1 MNDADKWMIV
11 KWRIRLLFG
20 WAIEFVRYYP
30 ETEATQKGAG
40 AE

>member
-1 MNDADKWMIV
+1 MIV

-30 ETEATQKGAG
+30 EAAAIHDSRSEGTTCHE
-40 AE
+40 